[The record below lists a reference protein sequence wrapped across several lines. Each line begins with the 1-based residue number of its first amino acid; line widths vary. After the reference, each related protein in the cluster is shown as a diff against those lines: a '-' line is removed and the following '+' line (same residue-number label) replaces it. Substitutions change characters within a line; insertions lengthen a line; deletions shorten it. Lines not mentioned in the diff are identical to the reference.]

1 MRSRKRD
8 LLDSF
13 RMIVRYALLYRHR
26 IEFSLELGAPVAPEI
41 GKRKRG
47 KKLPR
52 AFCLN
57 CLNPLGR
64 LYACIHCVYIGCWR
78 GGHIQAHLVQRDHIF
93 AVDFERC
100 LVHCRLCNDFIYSHE
115 LDKAYAVE
123 SRRIHDMLT
132 QIYEPGLK
140 RARYVDWRPS
150 EEEAGLIRARTRIQ
164 ACGGLRGLRNMGNTC
179 FMSVILQAF
188 IHNPLLRTYFLSD
201 RHPRHECRR
210 ENCLSCELDRLFS
223 EFHSGRKE
231 PFNPGNF
238 LQVIWRSSSE
248 LAGYAQQDAHEFFIS
263 ALNQLHISL
272 EGSSMD
278 ACRCVVHA
286 TFAGELQSDV
296 TCLACDN
303 VTTVIDP
310 MLDISL
316 DLNTSAHRPHGRP
329 LKSSSLA
336 SSHHTNGADKSSDD
350 HANSLLG
357 CLERFTQ
364 AEKLDATEY
373 TCSKCGNNSQSAT
386 KQMSIRRLPPVL
398 SFQFKRFEHSQNA
411 SKIESHIRFP
421 ETLDMTQFTSR
432 ARGANAHKSTPTSSP
447 ACQYRLYAVVCH
459 QGKLDNGHYTAY
471 ARCRDQWFYFDDTM
485 ITLTDRVQVLAS
497 KAYMCFYT
505 QARLDY
511 TQRVGEEKA

>member
-1 MRSRKRD
+1 
-8 LLDSF
+8 
-13 RMIVRYALLYRHR
+13 
-26 IEFSLELGAPVAPEI
+26 
-41 GKRKRG
+41 
-47 KKLPR
+47 
-52 AFCLN
+52 CLA

-78 GGHIQAHLVQRDHIF
+78 AGHIQAHLVQRDHIF

-115 LDKAYAVE
+115 IDKAYASE
-123 SRRIHDMLT
+123 SRRIHDMLM
-132 QIYEPGLK
+132 Q

-179 FMSVILQAF
+179 FMSVILQSF

-223 EFHSGRKE
+223 EFFSGRKE
-231 PFNPGNF
+231 PYNPGNF
-238 LQVIWRSSSE
+238 LQVIWRSSAE

-263 ALNQLHISL
+263 TLNQLHASL
-272 EGSSMD
+272 EGSTMD
-278 ACRCVVHA
+278 ACRCVVHT

-303 VTTVIDP
+303 VTTVVDP
-310 MLDISL
+310 MMDISL
-316 DLNTSAHRPHGRP
+316 DLNTAPRAQGRSAKGITYICVC
-329 LKSSSLA
+329 A
-336 SSHHTNGADKSSDD
+336 
-350 HANSLLG
+350 
-357 CLERFTQ
+357 CRFTQ

-373 TCSKCGNNSQSAT
+373 TCGKCGNNSQSAT

-421 ETLDMTQFTSR
+421 EVLDMTQFTSR
-432 ARGANAHKSTPTSSP
+432 ARGRSASKSPPVSSP

-459 QGKLDNGHYTAY
+459 QGKLDTGHYTAY

-485 ITLTDRVQVLAS
+485 ITLADRVQVLAS

-511 TQRVGEEKA
+511 TQRINSDEKTA